1 MWEIGSKW
9 LGRLSLLVVFFAL
22 VGLGVAQIVSTT
34 SNLYILTQA
43 LPKRTLIL
51 IIGAVFSLT
60 TLVPNYRDYRLLSFI
75 GICSTFYT
83 ACYIVAASAA
93 HGQIENVEYTAPT
106 SLYGFFTAFTNI
118 IFMFGAHTVC
128 VGCGMFTCSISFED
142 LTDFFDLSGCHRESS
157 EDEQPRNV

>member
-1 MWEIGSKW
+1 M
-9 LGRLSLLVVFFAL
+9 LPPLPPSLLDIPCDHCVEL
-22 VGLGVAQIVSTT
+22 I
-34 SNLYILTQA
+34 A
-43 LPKRTLIL
+43 LPKRTLTL

-93 HGQIENVEYTAPT
+93 NGPIENVEYTAPT

-128 VGCGMFTCSISFED
+128 VDLVCLHVVYLCS
-142 LTDFFDLSGCHRESS
+142 C
-157 EDEQPRNV
+157 

>member
-1 MWEIGSKW
+1 MTLPYKVWEIGGKW

-22 VGLGVAQIVSTT
+22 VGLGVAQVVSTT

-43 LPKRTLIL
+43 LPKRTLTL

-93 HGQIENVEYTAPT
+93 NGPIENVEYTAPT

-128 VGCGMFTCSISFED
+128 VGCGMFTCSI
-142 LTDFFDLSGCHRESS
+142 FF
-157 EDEQPRNV
+157 QI